1 MRRTVRGGMGEA
13 RAVTRAAGEKCGCGA
28 RRRASPFLHG
38 GSEVQRQGEFPSY
51 SPLSPAA
58 TVPPP
63 RGGLGATAK
72 RAGKTPRPLSSICH
86 CRRHAKTRC
95 VPARCGKG
103 FALALAG
110 RFCESCGA
118 MRGNLDHFR
127 GEHWTRRTGLS
138 PAAGF
143 RGERVQSHF
152 GKRRRDFS
160 WVREG
165 LSDTHRAGDRNR

>member
-72 RAGKTPRPLSSICH
+72 RTGKNNQAFVFHLPLQAPCKNGDAPGKTGIFAFCSTHDPLAARD
-86 CRRHAKTRC
+86 CR
-95 VPARCGKG
+95 V
-103 FALALAG
+103 LANSLG
-110 RFCESCGA
+110 
-118 MRGNLDHFR
+118 
-127 GEHWTRRTGLS
+127 
-138 PAAGF
+138 
-143 RGERVQSHF
+143 
-152 GKRRRDFS
+152 
-160 WVREG
+160 
-165 LSDTHRAGDRNR
+165 